1 MCEIHFAIEQ
11 NLDMIAH
18 EIGMSEVD
26 IRRVNG
32 LRAGGATATGQI
44 LEDCGYQDCLETV
57 VKELEYDKPCEQVA
71 PNLIRAKG
79 IAGGWKSPSQP
90 TDVAS
95 AAIIRMN
102 EDGTFMLMTSGQD
115 IGQGSDTVL
124 TQIAAEVLA
133 EAVQASLA
141 GYEAAWKIT
150 PLTSGRRSRA
160 APPTARAT
168 RSNWPPRT
176 RRTRSSSWRRSSSDA
191 ASATSSSR
199 TAMWCIRSTR
209 TKRSR

>member
-1 MCEIHFAIEQ
+1 
-11 NLDMIAH
+11 
-18 EIGMSEVD
+18 MSEVD

-124 TQIAAEVLA
+124 TQIAAEVLDI
-133 EAVQASLA
+133 LA
-141 GYEAAWKIT
+141 HSAYSRYFDKDNFVYIEYSAGSIRYNLAKKY
-150 PLTSGRRSRA
+150 LTFSQNTTTAFVAFMVLQEIEIENLINIIEGVRYKQDISQMRA
-160 APPTARAT
+160 LL
-168 RSNWPPRT
+168 
-176 RRTRSSSWRRSSSDA
+176 
-191 ASATSSSR
+191 
-199 TAMWCIRSTR
+199 IRGGV
-209 TKRSR
+209 